1 MLKRIIL
8 LIFISFGIIGC
19 KKESAKESA
28 KTHIESFLK
37 KKMNDPNSYEFVE
50 MTDLD
55 TVATN
60 EYFSFMK
67 ISNEKAVRDVY
78 DIVYKDSEDEVIVT
92 EFSMRAKNAFGS
104 KMLQTLKIILTDSL
118 TVKDIITE

>member
-8 LIFISFGIIGC
+8 LIFITIGIIGC
-19 KKESAKESA
+19 KKESAKEIA
-28 KTHIESFLK
+28 KTNIESFLK
-37 KKMNDPNSYEFVE
+37 KKMNDPDSYEFVE
-50 MTDLD
+50 MTDID
-55 TVATN
+55 TVAKN

-78 DIVYKDSEDEVIVT
+78 DIVYKDSEDKVIVT